1 MKTARLLNTTWRI
14 DMSKKHGGARTFK
27 YVGTDS
33 DKFVTGNFY
42 SYEDMSKITGLSE
55 HTLRSRM
62 VKNKLK
68 ENGEKVITDLQ
79 LVPKRKPFTNLD
91 GTKSNYITGQNN
103 IKRCETKS
111 EKMMDKYLR
120 MCL

>member
-1 MKTARLLNTTWRI
+1 MTTKT
-14 DMSKKHGGARTFK
+14 HGGTKTYK

-42 SYEDMSKITGLSE
+42 SYEDMSKLTGLSE

-79 LVPKRKPFTNLD
+79 LVPKRKPFTNLNEDQQEVKVRDSEALQGRTEED
-91 GTKSNYITGQNN
+91 G
-103 IKRCETKS
+103 R
-111 EKMMDKYLR
+111 
-120 MCL
+120 

>member
-1 MKTARLLNTTWRI
+1 
-14 DMSKKHGGARTFK
+14 MSNYQKAKKHGGIRTYK

-42 SYEDMSKITGLSE
+42 SYEDMSKLTGLSE

-91 GTKSNYITGQNN
+91 GTKSNYITGQDN
-103 IKRCETKS
+103 IKRCETQS
-111 EKMMDKYLR
+111 EIMMNKYLR

>member
-1 MKTARLLNTTWRI
+1 MTT
-14 DMSKKHGGARTFK
+14 KKHGGTKTYK

-42 SYEDMSKITGLSE
+42 SYEDMSKLTGLSE

-91 GTKSNYITGQNN
+91 GTKSNYIAGECT
-103 IKRCETKS
+103 IKRCETQS
-111 EKMMDKYLR
+111 EIMSNKYLR
-120 MCL
+120 LPL